1 MPRPEPVEEP
11 DIDAVMGRRP
21 ADDDDDASS
30 DDEGEDFAAQQRHQ
44 LKNRVLSKVDKEDAP
59 ASKAVD
65 LEEDTPY
72 DARRIEVIC
81 EACRAGNAFQLNQ
94 HLDLAG
100 TNVNA
105 FNTKGEAALHCA
117 AQAGSAPCVR
127 ALLAA
132 KAELDQK
139 DRKGATPLLRAAQ
152 AADSSARGTLD
163 AVKALLEAGADA
175 NAAGEGGQTPLLE
188 AASRGPAESV
198 ALLLAKKADPNLASE
213 RQSTPLHEAA
223 FADAAQIVSSLLAGR
238 ADPGALNGRGKTP
251 LEVAQRLG
259 NDEIVKLFERDEEER
274 DATLDATYRNS

>member
-1 MPRPEPVEEP
+1 MPRPELVEEP
-11 DIDAVMGRRP
+11 DIDAVMGRRQ
-21 ADDDDDASS
+21 DDDGEASS

-44 LKNRVLSKVDKEDAP
+44 LKNRLLSKVDKETP
-59 ASKAVD
+59 AAKAVD

-72 DARRIEVIC
+72 DARRIELIC

-94 HLDLAG
+94 HLELSS
-100 TNVNA
+100 TTVNA

-127 ALLAA
+127 ALLTA
-132 KAELDQK
+132 KAELDQQDK
-139 DRKGATPLLRAAQ
+139 RGATPLLRAAQ
-152 AADSSARGTLD
+152 AADSSTRGFD

-188 AASRGPAESV
+188 AAGRGPLESV
-198 ALLLAKKADPNLASE
+198 TLLLAKKADPNLASE

-223 FADAAQIVSSLLAGR
+223 FADAVEVVSTLLAGG
-238 ADPGALNGRGKTP
+238 ADPSALNGRGKTP

-259 NDEIVKLFERDEEER
+259 NDEIVQVLERDEEER
-274 DATLDATYRNS
+274 DATFRDS